1 MKKLHQKRYENII
14 IKNNNMKRKHTQ
26 FRQHIKTIFFYLIL
40 IEPNFSYGFL
50 QI

>member
-1 MKKLHQKRYENII
+1 
-14 IKNNNMKRKHTQ
+14 MKRKYTLQLTH
-26 FRQHIKTIFFYLIL
+26 KNDLFFYLIL